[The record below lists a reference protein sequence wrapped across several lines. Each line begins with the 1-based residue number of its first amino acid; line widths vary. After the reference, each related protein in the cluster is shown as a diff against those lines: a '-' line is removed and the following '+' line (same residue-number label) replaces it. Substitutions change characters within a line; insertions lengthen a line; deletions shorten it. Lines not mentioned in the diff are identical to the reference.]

1 MNIQSK
7 SPRSSINWK
16 QISII
21 AIVLGVSAFQYINS
35 RKDAANQNTAQSGGT
50 AQLDSPEDID
60 LDVRTF
66 LTLVQGNARFSDL
79 PFKALYCRLTDRRE
93 Q

>member
-60 LDVRTF
+60 LDGALRDSNKVNSQPDLKFKPPQASEAKRY
-66 LTLVQGNARFSDL
+66 LPLV
-79 PFKALYCRLTDRRE
+79 
-93 Q
+93 